1 MIVKT
6 TSPILYKGNCPP
18 VNSNFKLTTAL
29 PIMKNGVVIEN
40 KVAANTLNYASAT
53 GINFPTATQFS
64 TPSNSASTLFNT
76 NPSNSQSS
84 VFNATP
90 NRFLPSANT
99 STTGGGFNW
108 SNVQNILDK
117 AKGLGGVFNTVK
129 GIFGK
134 KPVKKAS
141 STPMPSQE
149 QPLKEGMS
157 TTTKVIIGVGGAV
170 VLGTIIYLI
179 TKKK

>member
-40 KVAANTLNYASAT
+40 KLAANTLNYASAS
-53 GINFPTATQFS
+53 GFNFPTSTQFS
-64 TPSNSASTLFNT
+64 TPTSGGSNAFNFPTPTKFNMPSSNT
-76 NPSNSQSS
+76 NSG
-84 VFNATP
+84 
-90 NRFLPSANT
+90 LPSSNT
-99 STTGGGFNW
+99 TTRGGFSW
-108 SNVQNILDK
+108 DKVQNILGKAQGLSGIVDA
-117 AKGLGGVFNTVK
+117 AKGL
-129 GIFGK
+129 FGK
-134 KPVKKAS
+134 KPTK
-141 STPMPSQE
+141 
-149 QPLKEGMS
+149 QPISRPPQDQQQPPQQGMS
-157 TTTKVIIGVGGAV
+157 TTTKVLIGVGGAV